1 MTGIGRR
8 TLAAGTPITGLA
20 SGAGTVARAE
30 STRHAR
36 SRAVA
41 SARLSTRH
49 ARSRAVALALV
60 GALLVNAAAPS
71 AAQAHGPLAPVAT
84 SYLARVGRVPAGL
97 GAKVIDGYLRLW
109 LRVPA
114 QEDVVVLDYRGA
126 PYLRFARAG
135 VYVNRSSEMYY
146 LNHYP
151 VLTPPAGLSR
161 ATPARWERVS
171 AGHEYNW
178 HDGRIGALADSALAP
193 ATGYVGRW
201 SISLLLDGRLG
212 SISGGFWR
220 GSTPSPMWFW
230 PIAVLLACLLAA
242 LRLRRREL
250 DARLAHGLA
259 IAALVAVAVGT
270 VGRALHGRPTIG
282 VDQFVLLGVV
292 LLAVALA
299 LVRVLRRREGRIL
312 LFVIAYGALQ
322 MGAELAPTLLHG
334 FVLIALPAFLARA
347 AASLCLACGAGLLLL
362 VLRMAAL
369 IP

>member
-1 MTGIGRR
+1 MLG
-8 TLAAGTPITGLA
+8 
-20 SGAGTVARAE
+20 
-30 STRHAR
+30 
-36 SRAVA
+36 
-41 SARLSTRH
+41 
-49 ARSRAVALALV
+49 ALAL
-60 GALLVNAAAPS
+60 GAATPS
-71 AAQAHGPLAPVAT
+71 TAQAHGPLAPVAT
-84 SYLARVGRVPAGL
+84 SYLARVGHVPTGL
-97 GAKVIDGYLRLW
+97 QAKVLDGYLRLW
-109 LRVPA
+109 LRAPA
-114 QEDVVVLDYRGA
+114 GENVVVLDYRGA
-126 PYLRFARAG
+126 PYLRFARSG

-146 LNHYP
+146 LNHLP
-151 VLTPPAGLSR
+151 ILTPPAGLSR

-171 AGHEYNW
+171 TGHEYNW

-193 ATGYVGRW
+193 GASYVGQW
-201 SISLLLDGRLG
+201 TMSLLVDGRLS

-220 GSTPSPMWFW
+220 ASKPSFVWFW
-230 PIAVLLACLLAA
+230 PIAVLLVCLLAG

-250 DARLAHGLA
+250 DARLAHVLA
-259 IAALVAVAVGT
+259 IAALLAVAVGAL
-270 VGRALHGRPTIG
+270 GRALHGRPAIG

-299 LVRVLRRREGRIL
+299 LVRVLRRRQGRIL